1 MQAKEARQTQKK
13 KGRSESRRDFEA
25 RLRQEFQ
32 EILSSRMERILSRRT
47 EAKRDFTSAAEQLER
62 IGRKR
67 TEAVGKGTDGV
78 ALSLLRKAESD
89 LPEVMDAIHKTEQSG
104 ESLPRTISEVMK
116 ALSGEDGTVFSSRN
130 VTEEIAQDLSG
141 VSMTTATELEDD
153 TIVSSKEDGG
163 DTLKQEEP
171 SPKLNSLRNSNLTL
185 GGEVE
190 EDSRKEDD
198 YSSVSTSELKNLVRS
213 NSTSVSAISESEG
226 HHQHHQQQQQITIP
240 TLAQRLEE
248 ESVRAKQQYDLLK
261 ERELLLV
268 EGAKTELARLEEKKR
283 QIRKEKG
290 PEEKV
295 SKIKKKERA
304 VLLELKNRRSEIDK
318 MKETLRA
325 AEKERKSLLKQQR
338 SLAKRGR
345 KRPDIGANSA
355 VASSLE
361 EEGRTSR
368 HTRNAEGDPP
378 SVDRKSTDLEEE
390 TPRRYPAPARKDN
403 DADSECQKES
413 NDASKDSSES
423 EQSQGRDRA
432 PPCSPSKMESLKK
445 TLGTTLKTPLSP
457 KSSSGG
463 AGGSGRRRHS
473 SADSEESISLSH
485 SEDHSSD
492 IEIRINALRDELT
505 QRMRMAARLKQQ
517 QRQKNREKM
526 RAQELTLKKQ
536 IEKYDKLIQETRS
549 ELEDRE
555 GLVAVV
561 VMPPQIK
568 KPRQAVAADPSSRR
582 LSLDEATLSRVAE
595 DILSPQRSPVAES
608 VSEVSPPS
616 SAGAKHLGMQQETSL
631 ASSVTTKTESPE
643 MNYSDDF
650 TSSNASAVSEID
662 TAAAGAQKEA
672 RKQEEEEEKE
682 EKVVLWVEP
691 GEAARSRK
699 DRLAD
704 EITRNILDEVLREAC
719 AQVKKIRETT
729 RDGSQKGAMQD
740 LPKSGKDD
748 SASKARTRPQDL
760 MLTTFDISSE
770 SSDENGKPLLLAY
783 VYEQYCGKVLF
794 YSAIYPELPGAMS
807 VVKKT

>member
-403 DADSECQKES
+403 DADSKRQKES

-595 DILSPQRSPVAES
+595 DILSP
-608 VSEVSPPS
+608 
-616 SAGAKHLGMQQETSL
+616 
-631 ASSVTTKTESPE
+631 E

-650 TSSNASAVSEID
+650 TSSNISAVSEID

-672 RKQEEEEEKE
+672 RKQEKEEKE
-682 EKVVLWVEP
+682 EKAVPWVEP

-699 DRLAD
+699 DWLAD
-704 EITRNILDEVLREAC
+704 EITRNILDEVLCEAC

-729 RDGSQKGAMQD
+729 RDGSRKGATQD
-740 LPKSGKDD
+740 LPKLGKDN
-748 SASKARTRPQDL
+748 SASKARTRPQNF

-770 SSDENGKPLLLAY
+770 SSDKNGKPLLLAY
-783 VYEQYCGKVLF
+783 VYEQYCSKVLF
-794 YSAIYPELPGAMS
+794 NSAIYQELPGS
-807 VVKKT
+807 LCQ